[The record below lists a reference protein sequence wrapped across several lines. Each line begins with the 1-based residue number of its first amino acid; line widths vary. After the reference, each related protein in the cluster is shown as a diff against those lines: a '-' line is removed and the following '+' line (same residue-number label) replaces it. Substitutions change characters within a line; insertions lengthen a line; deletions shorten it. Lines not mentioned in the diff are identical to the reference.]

1 MPVTHGVAS
10 SSLVRTAVERGNEQL
25 SLWACC
31 SFFLWVVSRG
41 ARGGEVASGT
51 SSVPEVRDYG
61 RVVDDDDV
69 WWGFVM
75 GFVVV
80 IELP

>member
-31 SFFLWVVSRG
+31 SFFFVGCWRG
-41 ARGGEVASGT
+41 WRGCGEVASGT

-69 WWGFVM
+69 W
-75 GFVVV
+75 
-80 IELP
+80 

>member
-25 SLWACC
+25 SLRACC

-41 ARGGEVASGT
+41 SRGGEVA
-51 SSVPEVRDYG
+51 RDYG

-69 WWGFVM
+69 WDWGFVM
-75 GFVVV
+75 VFVMCGDCGGD
-80 IELP
+80 

>member
-1 MPVTHGVAS
+1 MG
-10 SSLVRTAVERGNEQL
+10 RWRG
-25 SLWACC
+25 S
-31 SFFLWVVSRG
+31 
-41 ARGGEVASGT
+41 RGGEVASGT

-75 GFVVV
+75 GFVMCE
-80 IELP
+80 ICDGF

>member
-25 SLWACC
+25 SLRACC
-31 SFFLWVVSRG
+31 SFFCGLLEG

-61 RVVDDDDV
+61 RVVDDDV
-69 WWGFVM
+69 
-75 GFVVV
+75 
-80 IELP
+80 

>member
-31 SFFLWVVSRG
+31 SFFLWVVGGGRG
-41 ARGGEVASGT
+41 AVSGT
-51 SSVPEVRDYG
+51 SSVPEARDYG

-69 WWGFVM
+69 WDWGFVM
-75 GFVVV
+75 VFVMYGDCGGD
-80 IELP
+80 

>member
-31 SFFLWVVSRG
+31 SFFLWVVGGGRG
-41 ARGGEVASGT
+41 AVRWRVA
-51 SSVPEVRDYG
+51 RDYG

-69 WWGFVM
+69 VGICDGVCDDD
-75 GFVVV
+75 V
-80 IELP
+80 